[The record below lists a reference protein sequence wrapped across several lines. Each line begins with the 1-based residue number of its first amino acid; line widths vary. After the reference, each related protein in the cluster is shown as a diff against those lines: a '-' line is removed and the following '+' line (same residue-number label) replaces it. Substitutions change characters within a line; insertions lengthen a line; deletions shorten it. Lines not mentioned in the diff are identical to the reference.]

1 MTNSETLQAII
12 ADRRALHKIPEASLE
27 ESKTATYLE
36 QQLVAMGY
44 APERIVETGVYVYI
58 PGTEGNKTYAF
69 RADMDALPLQEENN
83 TAYAS
88 KHPGY
93 MHACGHDGHMAIL
106 LGLARALKNKTL
118 KENILLIFQPAE
130 ENIGG
135 AKLICDAG
143 LLKEHQVDAIF
154 GLHLFPTVPEGVIA
168 YKAGAMMATNAEVN
182 VDVIGQSGHGAMP
195 HTAKDSLVVAAELL
209 LAYQTIISRSVNP
222 FETAVVS
229 FGKMEGGTIRNVV
242 AGSARL
248 EGTLRAFSMET
259 LDLLMARIQSINTGF
274 SQAHQVKIQT
284 EFNFC
289 YPPVLNDEIL
299 TEKIHHA
306 FADFKTQ
313 PAEPS
318 AGAEDFSFYQQE
330 VPGFFFFLGTRNEE
344 QGLIAPLH
352 NSKFDFNEEVLGVG
366 VDAFLAIAES
376 FHAFE

>member
-12 ADRRALHKIPEASLE
+12 ADRRALHQIPEASLE
-27 ESKTATYLE
+27 EIKTAAYIEKTLLE
-36 QQLVAMGY
+36 LGY
-44 APERIVETGVYVYI
+44 EPKRILETGVYVYM
-58 PGTEGNKTYAF
+58 PGTIGNKTYAF
-69 RADMDALPLQEENN
+69 RADMDALPLQEESDA
-83 TAYAS
+83 AYAS
-88 KHPGY
+88 KHQGY

-143 LLKEHQVDAIF
+143 LLRKHQVDAIF
-154 GLHLFPTVPEGVIA
+154 GLHLFPTIPEGVIA

-209 LAYQTIISRSVNP
+209 LAYQTIVSRSVNP
-222 FETAVVS
+222 MEAAVVS
-229 FGKMEGGTIRNVV
+229 FGKLTGGTIRNIV
-242 AGSARL
+242 AGSARM

-259 LDLLMARIQSINTGF
+259 LDLLMERIQSINMGF

-289 YPPVLNDEIL
+289 YPPVLNDEAL

-330 VPGFFFFLGTRNEE
+330 VPGFFFHLGTKSEE
-344 QGLIAPLH
+344 KGFTAPLH
-352 NSKFDFNEEVLGVG
+352 NNKFDFDEEVLGVG

-376 FHAFE
+376 FNVFE